1 MFRTDLD
8 SHCDCHFLGVIP
20 DKVGQLFLSLFS
32 LLVKWSKTVF
42 VEFIVRIK
50 NIKVKVRNI

>member
-8 SHCDCHFLGVIP
+8 SRCDCHFLGAIP

-32 LLVKWSKTVF
+32 LLVKWSKTAF

-50 NIKVKVRNI
+50 NTKVKVRNI